1 MPQAGTS
8 GFFILQISAARW
20 RMNAYV
26 SILFFV
32 PEQRKEGRTKKH
44 TRIIIQIFKNR
55 RENFNELSGVSG
67 SFTKRTGVQA

>member
-8 GFFILQISAARW
+8 GFFILQISAAGW

-32 PEQRKEGRTKKH
+32 PEQSRKEGRTKKH
-44 TRIIIQIFKNR
+44 TRMIIQIFKQKG
-55 RENFNELSGVSG
+55 EF
-67 SFTKRTGVQA
+67 Q